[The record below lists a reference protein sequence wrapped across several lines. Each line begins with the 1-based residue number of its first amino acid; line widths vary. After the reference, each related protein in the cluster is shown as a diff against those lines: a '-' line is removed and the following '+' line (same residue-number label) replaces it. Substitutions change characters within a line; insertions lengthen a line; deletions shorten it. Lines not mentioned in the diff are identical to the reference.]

1 MKRLTVICISFII
14 VSSMFAGISD
24 AKIDQKTV
32 VGMWLFDEGKGDVA
46 KDTSGHG
53 NDGVLMNGPEWAD
66 GQLGGALEFAGRVN
80 GITDHVLCGMDASLN
95 SIADAITITAW
106 VYPMAD
112 SNYEYIVSN
121 DRDCCGQYK
130 GYSLS
135 LGYTGFQIWDT
146 NSASHKVTLASKP
159 TLKKWC
165 HLAGSFDGKQLKIYL
180 DGEVSNSAAFSGK
193 IGTPATYEFAIGA
206 LGHGQGAYNTNS
218 IIDEVAVFNVALSD
232 NDIGNIMTKGLEKA
246 TGMTAVSP
254 LDKLATTWGEI
265 KK

>member
-1 MKRLTVICISFII
+1 MRY
-14 VSSMFAGISD
+14 
-24 AKIDQKTV
+24 
-32 VGMWLFDEGKGDVA
+32 
-46 KDTSGHG
+46 HR
-53 NDGVLMNGPEWAD
+53 N
-66 GQLGGALEFAGRVN
+66 
-80 GITDHVLCGMDASLN
+80 DHVLCGKDASLN

-106 VYPMAD
+106 VYPMAE

-146 NSASHKVTLASKP
+146 NAEGFVKHNTASASHKVTLTSKP
-159 TLKKWC
+159 SLEKWC
-165 HLAGSFDGKQLKIYL
+165 HLAGSFDGEQLKIYL

-232 NDIGNIMTKGLEKA
+232 NDIGSIMTKGLEKA

-254 LDKLATTWGEI
+254 SSKLTTTWAQI